1 MGGIFSTQSPTLHPH
16 LLKTGDLLL
25 ISLPK
30 GTSFGLA
37 PPDLVRGLMGAQK
50 GTLATEEEKSFCN
63 TWTLAAMVYRVPSHR
78 VLQVNQPG
86 QKLSTKT
93 RIKQRTDPYVIFANG
108 KGIYLKQVSEFISN
122 ISKKG
127 GTIVCRPLQLPHDGH
142 PKNWLA
148 KLDHFYTVISP
159 VGLPWKGGGITL
171 GAQQDPMVTELLE
184 HVLSYVKKMPA
195 STMLTLRKY
204 FIELSTDNAGKFIE
218 GKDLKQLLSKLHDA
232 ETSRNLTKKILEA
245 MDLSKDDLIS
255 FPEFLAAFS
264 HTPFTHLSEQ
274 SDAVGAC
281 SAQLICLLYETMNIV
296 PPALPGE
303 RSVLPEHFAKH
314 ATKTG
319 YRTVELCKGI
329 HLGHH
334 YHVEN

>member
-1 MGGIFSTQSPTLHPH
+1 
-16 LLKTGDLLL
+16 
-25 ISLPK
+25 
-30 GTSFGLA
+30 
-37 PPDLVRGLMGAQK
+37 
-50 GTLATEEEKSFCN
+50 
-63 TWTLAAMVYRVPSHR
+63 
-78 VLQVNQPG
+78 
-86 QKLSTKT
+86 
-93 RIKQRTDPYVIFANG
+93 
-108 KGIYLKQVSEFISN
+108 
-122 ISKKG
+122 
-127 GTIVCRPLQLPHDGH
+127 
-142 PKNWLA
+142 LA